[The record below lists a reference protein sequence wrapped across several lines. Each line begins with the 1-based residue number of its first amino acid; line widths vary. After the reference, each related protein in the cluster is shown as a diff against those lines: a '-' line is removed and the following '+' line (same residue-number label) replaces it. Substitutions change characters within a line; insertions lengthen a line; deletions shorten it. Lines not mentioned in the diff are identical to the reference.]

1 MLEELAGGRTIDRAA
16 RTRDRLARLA
26 SAFETEYAGL
36 LRFAYFVSGDRS
48 TAEDLVQE
56 AFVRIYQ
63 AGDRVDATRLNQYA
77 RRTVLNLH
85 RSSLRRLALR
95 RSHVRMEED
104 SRDPADQTGQ
114 LQVRSALMTLRPG
127 ERACLAL
134 RFYEDMPD
142 RDIAETLGI
151 SISAVKKRMQRGL
164 QKVRSILGE
173 DETS

>member
-1 MLEELAGGRTIDRAA
+1 MQT
-16 RTRDRLARLA
+16 
-26 SAFETEYAGL
+26 
-36 LRFAYFVSGDRS
+36 
-48 TAEDLVQE
+48 
-56 AFVRIYQ
+56 
-63 AGDRVDATRLNQYA
+63 
-77 RRTVLNLH
+77 
-85 RSSLRRLALR
+85 
-95 RSHVRMEED
+95 D
-104 SRDPADQTGQ
+104 SRDPADQMGQ
-114 LQVRSALMTLRPG
+114 HQVRSALMTLRPG